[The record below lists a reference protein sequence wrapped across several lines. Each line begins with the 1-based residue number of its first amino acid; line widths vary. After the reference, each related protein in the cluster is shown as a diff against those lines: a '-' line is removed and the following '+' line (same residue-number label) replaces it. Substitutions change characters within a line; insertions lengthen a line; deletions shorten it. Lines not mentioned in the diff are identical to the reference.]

1 MTLTLCTPCGRRECG
16 DIAPLTL
23 NLGTGCRWVVSSKP
37 RYPFNMRLGESQNQC
52 GRFGEGKNL
61 AATRNSSGVQRVAQ
75 SVQQVSN
82 PGSHFLFMAQEPIV
96 GQDILIVEASRSHSD
111 TRQLTGLLCTN
122 DQSDAE
128 TATWQHTTRTIDRQL
143 CPGEIRTRNPSKRAA
158 ADTCHRPRGHW
169 DRLPAHIRALLKV
182 FYIWLRS

>member
-1 MTLTLCTPCGRRECG
+1 MTLALCTPCGRRECE
-16 DIAPLTL
+16 DIAPLIL
-23 NLGTGCRWVVSSKP
+23 NLGSGCRWVSSFKL

-61 AATRNSSGVQRVAQ
+61 APTRNSSDVQPVGQ
-75 SVQQVSN
+75 SLKQVSN
-82 PGSHFLFMAQEPIV
+82 PGSHFLCLAQEPIV

-111 TRQLTGLLCTN
+111 TRHLAGLLCTS
-122 DQSDAE
+122 DQSDAG
-128 TATWQHTTRTIDRQL
+128 TSSWQHTTRTIDRQL
-143 CPGEIRTRNPSKRAA
+143 CPGGIRTRNPSKREA

-169 DRLPAHIRALLKV
+169 DRLPAHIRALLTV